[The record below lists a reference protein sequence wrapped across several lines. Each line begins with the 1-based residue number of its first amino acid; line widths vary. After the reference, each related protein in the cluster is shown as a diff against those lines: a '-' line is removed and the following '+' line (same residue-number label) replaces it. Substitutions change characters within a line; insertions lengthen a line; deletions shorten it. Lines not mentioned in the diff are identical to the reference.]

1 MSGLGRGMHGYP
13 MGAMPAPTSSE
24 LRIPA
29 DPHYIVV
36 AKRAAAAFGSIA
48 GFGVEAVDEL
58 TIAIAQACENAIGL
72 ATCVMGTPGR
82 GQVRILFNVEP
93 EGKLDIDVRTVF
105 GRAEEGAAEV
115 QRAQVEV
122 TRRAPGVPAAPP
134 STRVTDRE
142 ALQRQLAA
150 ADMALRLMG
159 LFVDDCRYRVDRR
172 TGGLRVRL
180 TKYRVA
186 S

>member
-1 MSGLGRGMHGYP
+1 VHGYP
-13 MGAMPAPTSSE
+13 TGEMSSTTSSE

-29 DPHYIVV
+29 DPQYILV
-36 AKRAAAAFGSIA
+36 AKRAAAAFGSVA

-58 TIAIAQACENAIGL
+58 SIAIAQACENAISL

-82 GQVRILFNVEP
+82 GQVRILFTVDRENR
-93 EGKLDIDVRTVF
+93 LDVDVRTVF

-122 TRRAPGVPAAPP
+122 TRRNPARQPAAAQA
-134 STRVTDRE
+134 E

-159 LFVDDCRYRVDRR
+159 LFVDDCRYRVDQR

>member
-1 MSGLGRGMHGYP
+1 MQGYVTR
-13 MGAMPAPTSSE
+13 AMATTTTSE

-29 DPHYIVV
+29 DPQYIVV
-36 AKRAAAAFGSIA
+36 AKRAASAFASVA

-58 TIAIAQACENAIGL
+58 SIAIAQACENAIGL
-72 ATCVMGTPGR
+72 ATCVMGSGR
-82 GQVRILFNVEP
+82 GQVRILFKVEQ
-93 EGKLDIDVRTVF
+93 EGKLDVDVRTVF

-122 TRRAPGVPAAPP
+122 TRRGAGAAR
-134 STRVTDRE
+134 STTQVTDRD
-142 ALQRQLAA
+142 ALKRQLAS

-159 LFVDDCRYRVDRR
+159 LFVDDCFYRVDQR

-180 TKYRVA
+180 TKYRV
-186 S
+186 SS

>member
-1 MSGLGRGMHGYP
+1 MHGYP
-13 MGAMPAPTSSE
+13 TGEMSATTTSE

-29 DPHYIVV
+29 DPQYILV
-36 AKRAAAAFGSIA
+36 AKRAAAAFGSVA

-58 TIAIAQACENAIGL
+58 SIAIAQACENAISL

-82 GQVRILFNVEP
+82 GQVRILFSVDRESR
-93 EGKLDIDVRTVF
+93 LDVDVRTVF

-122 TRRAPGVPAAPP
+122 TRRLPGGREAAPVP
-134 STRVTDRE
+134 RVTDRE

-159 LFVDDCRYRVDRR
+159 LFVDDCRYRVDQR

>member
-1 MSGLGRGMHGYP
+1 M
-13 MGAMPAPTSSE
+13 ATSTTTSE

-29 DPHYIVV
+29 DPQYIVV
-36 AKRAAAAFGSIA
+36 AKRAASAFGSVA

-58 TIAIAQACENAIGL
+58 SIAIAQACENAIGL
-72 ATCVMGTPGR
+72 ATCVMGSPGR
-82 GQVRILFNVEP
+82 GQVRILFKVEQD
-93 EGKLDIDVRTVF
+93 GKLDVDVRTVF

-122 TRRAPGVPAAPP
+122 TRGAAGAPARA
-134 STRVTDRE
+134 TTQVTDRE
-142 ALQRQLAA
+142 ALKRQLAA

-159 LFVDDCRYRVDRR
+159 LFVDDCIYRVDQR

-180 TKYRVA
+180 TKYRV
-186 S
+186 SS

>member
-1 MSGLGRGMHGYP
+1 MLGYP
-13 MGAMPAPTSSE
+13 THEMSATTTSE

-29 DPHYIVV
+29 DPQYILV
-36 AKRAAAAFGSIA
+36 AKRAAAAFCSVA

-58 TIAIAQACENAIGL
+58 SIAIVQACENAISL

-82 GQVRILFNVEP
+82 GQVRILFSVDQENR
-93 EGKLDIDVRTVF
+93 LDVDVRTVF

-122 TRRAPGVPAAPP
+122 RRGATGAPAP
-134 STRVTDRE
+134 RATDRE
-142 ALQRQLAA
+142 ALQRQLAT

-159 LFVDDCRYRVDRR
+159 LFVDDCRYRVDQR

>member
-1 MSGLGRGMHGYP
+1 MLGYP
-13 MGAMPAPTSSE
+13 PGEMSATTTSE

-29 DPHYIVV
+29 DPEYIVV
-36 AKRAAAAFGSIA
+36 AKRAAAAFGTVA

-58 TIAIAQACENAIGL
+58 SIAIAQACENAIGL

-82 GQVRILFNVEP
+82 GQVRILFTVDQESR
-93 EGKLDIDVRTVF
+93 LDVDVRTVF

-122 TRRAPGVPAAPP
+122 TRGVPAGAPATAAAAA
-134 STRVTDRE
+134 SRQA

-159 LFVDDCRYRVDRR
+159 LFVDDCRYRVDQR

-180 TKYRVA
+180 TKYRAA

>member
-1 MSGLGRGMHGYP
+1 MSS
-13 MGAMPAPTSSE
+13 TTTSE

-29 DPHYIVV
+29 DPQYILV
-36 AKRAAAAFGSIA
+36 AKRAAAAFGSVA

-58 TIAIAQACENAIGL
+58 SIAIAQACENAIGL

-82 GQVRILFNVEP
+82 GQVRILFTVDQENR
-93 EGKLDIDVRTVF
+93 LDVDVRTVF

-122 TRRAPGVPAAPP
+122 TRRTSEAPAVPGVPGQPTPAAAAAAAAQRH
-134 STRVTDRE
+134 SERE
-142 ALQRQLAA
+142 AALQRQLAA

-159 LFVDDCRYRVDRR
+159 LFVDDCRYRVDQR

>member
-1 MSGLGRGMHGYP
+1 MHGYP
-13 MGAMPAPTSSE
+13 TGEMSSATTSSE

-29 DPHYIVV
+29 DPQYILV
-36 AKRAAAAFGSIA
+36 AKRAAAAFGSVA

-58 TIAIAQACENAIGL
+58 SIAIAQACENAISL

-82 GQVRILFNVEP
+82 GQVRILFSVDRDSR
-93 EGKLDIDVRTVF
+93 LDVDVRTVF

-122 TRRAPGVPAAPP
+122 TRRSPAQRQAAQAQAQA
-134 STRVTDRE
+134 E

-159 LFVDDCRYRVDRR
+159 LFVDDCRYRVDQR

>member
-1 MSGLGRGMHGYP
+1 MHGYAVET
-13 MGAMPAPTSSE
+13 MSSTTTSE

-29 DPHYIVV
+29 DPQYIVV
-36 AKRAAAAFGSIA
+36 AKRAAAAFGSVA

-58 TIAIAQACENAIGL
+58 SIAIAQACENAISL
-72 ATCVMGTPGR
+72 ANCVLGHPGR
-82 GQVRILFNVEP
+82 GQVRILFKVEQ
-93 EGKLDIDVRTVF
+93 EGKLDVDVRTVF

-122 TRRAPGVPAAPP
+122 TRRDAAAAPAGRAT
-134 STRVTDRE
+134 TRVSDRE
-142 ALQRQLAA
+142 ALQRQLAS

-159 LFVDDCRYRVDRR
+159 LFVDDCRYRVDQR

-180 TKYRVA
+180 TKYRV
-186 S
+186 SS

>member
-1 MSGLGRGMHGYP
+1 MHGYSTGE
-13 MGAMPAPTSSE
+13 MSATTSSE

-29 DPHYIVV
+29 DPQYILV
-36 AKRAAAAFGSIA
+36 AKRAAAAFGSVA

-58 TIAIAQACENAIGL
+58 SIAIAQACENAISL

-82 GQVRILFNVEP
+82 GQVRILFTVDRESR
-93 EGKLDIDVRTVF
+93 LDVDVRTVF

-122 TRRAPGVPAAPP
+122 TRRSPAQQQAAQAAQRA
-134 STRVTDRE
+134 SDRE

-159 LFVDDCRYRVDRR
+159 LFVDDCRYRVDQR

>member
-1 MSGLGRGMHGYP
+1 MHGYAVDT
-13 MGAMPAPTSSE
+13 MSATTTSE

-29 DPHYIVV
+29 DAQYIVV
-36 AKRAAAAFGSIA
+36 AKRAAAAFGSVA

-58 TIAIAQACENAIGL
+58 SIAIAQACENAISL
-72 ATCVMGTPGR
+72 AGCVLGHPGR
-82 GQVRILFNVEP
+82 GQVRILFKVEE
-93 EGKLDIDVRTVF
+93 EGRLDVDVRTVF

-115 QRAQVEV
+115 QRAQVAV
-122 TRRAPGVPAAPP
+122 TRRQPGAPAGRPAA
-134 STRVTDRE
+134 RAGDRE

-159 LFVDDCRYRVDRR
+159 LFVDDCRYRVDQR

-180 TKYRVA
+180 TKYRV
-186 S
+186 SS

>member
-1 MSGLGRGMHGYP
+1 M
-13 MGAMPAPTSSE
+13 ATSTTTSE

-29 DPHYIVV
+29 DPQYIVV
-36 AKRAAAAFGSIA
+36 AKRAASAFASVA

-58 TIAIAQACENAIGL
+58 SIAIAQACENAIGL
-72 ATCVMGTPGR
+72 ATCVMGSPGR
-82 GQVRILFNVEP
+82 GQVRILFKVEL
-93 EGKLDIDVRTVF
+93 EGKLDVDVRTVF

-122 TRRAPGVPAAPP
+122 TRRAAGGTAARP
-134 STRVTDRE
+134 TTQVTDRD
-142 ALQRQLAA
+142 ALKRQLAS

-159 LFVDDCRYRVDRR
+159 LFVDDCIYRVDQR

-180 TKYRVA
+180 TKYRV
-186 S
+186 SS

>member
-1 MSGLGRGMHGYP
+1 MHGYP
-13 MGAMPAPTSSE
+13 SAEMSATTTSE

-29 DPHYIVV
+29 DPQYIVV
-36 AKRAAAAFGSIA
+36 AKRAAAAFGTVA

-58 TIAIAQACENAIGL
+58 SIAIAQACENAIGL

-82 GQVRILFNVEP
+82 GQVRILFTVDQQSR
-93 EGKLDIDVRTVF
+93 LDVDVRTVF

-122 TRRAPGVPAAPP
+122 TRGRPAQSPAAAAAAA
-134 STRVTDRE
+134 SRE
-142 ALQRQLAA
+142 AALQQQLAA

-159 LFVDDCRYRVDRR
+159 LFVDDCRYRVDQR

>member
-1 MSGLGRGMHGYP
+1 MLGYP
-13 MGAMPAPTSSE
+13 TGEMSALTTSE

-29 DPHYIVV
+29 DPQYILV
-36 AKRAAAAFGSIA
+36 AKRAAAAFGSVA

-58 TIAIAQACENAIGL
+58 SIAIAQACENAISL
-72 ATCVMGTPGR
+72 ATCVMGAGR
-82 GQVRILFNVEP
+82 GQVRILFSVDQQAR
-93 EGKLDIDVRTVF
+93 LDVDVRTVF

-122 TRRAPGVPAAPP
+122 TRRTPAVPAAAAAQAQ
-134 STRVTDRE
+134 RE
-142 ALQRQLAA
+142 ALDRQLAA

-159 LFVDDCRYRVDRR
+159 LFVDDCRYRVDQR

-186 S
+186 

>member
-1 MSGLGRGMHGYP
+1 MHGYP
-13 MGAMPAPTSSE
+13 MGEMSTPTTSE

-29 DPHYIVV
+29 DPEYIVV
-36 AKRAAAAFGSIA
+36 AKRAAAAFGSVA
-48 GFGVEAVDEL
+48 GFGVDAVDEL
-58 TIAIAQACENAIGL
+58 SIAITQACENAISL

-82 GQVRILFNVEP
+82 GQVRILFTVDAQSR
-93 EGKLDIDVRTVF
+93 LDVDVRTVF

-122 TRRAPGVPAAPP
+122 TRQSPAVAARAAAA
-134 STRVTDRE
+134 RAAADRE
-142 ALQRQLAA
+142 ALDRQLAA

-159 LFVDDCRYRVDRR
+159 LFVDDCRYRVDQR

>member
-1 MSGLGRGMHGYP
+1 MHGYP
-13 MGAMPAPTSSE
+13 VDAMSATTATTSE

-29 DPHYIVV
+29 DGQYIVV
-36 AKRAAAAFGSIA
+36 AKRAAAAFGSVA
-48 GFGVEAVDEL
+48 GFGVEAIDEL
-58 TIAIAQACENAIGL
+58 SIAIAQACENAISL
-72 ATCVMGTPGR
+72 AGCVLGQPGR
-82 GQVRILFNVEP
+82 GQVRILFTVEP
-93 EGKLDIDVRTVF
+93 GGKLDVDVRTVF

-122 TRRAPGVPAAPP
+122 TRSAPGRAPARPT
-134 STRVTDRE
+134 TRVTDRE

-159 LFVDDCRYRVDRR
+159 LFVDDCRYRVDQR

-180 TKYRVA
+180 TKYRV
-186 S
+186 SS

>member
-1 MSGLGRGMHGYP
+1 MLGYP
-13 MGAMPAPTSSE
+13 TGEMTAPTTSE

-29 DPHYIVV
+29 DPQYILV
-36 AKRAAAAFGSIA
+36 AKRAAAAFGSVA

-58 TIAIAQACENAIGL
+58 SIAIAQACENAISL
-72 ATCVMGTPGR
+72 ATCVMGAGR
-82 GQVRILFNVEP
+82 GQVRILFSVDQEAR
-93 EGKLDIDVRTVF
+93 LDVDVRTVF

-122 TRRAPGVPAAPP
+122 TRRGPGVPAAAA
-134 STRVTDRE
+134 RAQRE
-142 ALQRQLAA
+142 ALDRQLAA

-159 LFVDDCRYRVDRR
+159 LFVDDCRYRVDQR

-186 S
+186 

>member
-1 MSGLGRGMHGYP
+1 MHGYP
-13 MGAMPAPTSSE
+13 VDTMSSTTTSE

-29 DPHYIVV
+29 DPQYIVV
-36 AKRAAAAFGSIA
+36 AKRAAAAFGSVA

-58 TIAIAQACENAIGL
+58 SIAIAQACENAMSL
-72 ATCVMGTPGR
+72 ANCVLGNPGR
-82 GQVRILFNVEP
+82 GQVRILFKVEQ
-93 EGKLDIDVRTVF
+93 EGKLDVDVRTVF

-122 TRRAPGVPAAPP
+122 TRRAPGAPAGRPTT
-134 STRVTDRE
+134 SVTDRE

-150 ADMALRLMG
+150 ADLALRVMG
-159 LFVDDCRYRVDRR
+159 LFVDDCRYRVDQR

-180 TKYRVA
+180 TKYRV
-186 S
+186 SS

>member
-1 MSGLGRGMHGYP
+1 MHGYALDT
-13 MGAMPAPTSSE
+13 MSSTTTSE

-29 DPHYIVV
+29 DPQYIVV
-36 AKRAAAAFGSIA
+36 AKRAAAAFGSVA

-58 TIAIAQACENAIGL
+58 SIAIAQACENAISL
-72 ATCVMGTPGR
+72 AGCVMGKPGR
-82 GQVRILFNVEP
+82 GQVRILFKVEQ
-93 EGKLDIDVRTVF
+93 EGKLDVDVRTVF

-122 TRRAPGVPAAPP
+122 TRRAAGTPAGLAAPAP
-134 STRVTDRE
+134 AGRE
-142 ALQRQLAA
+142 ALQRQLAS

-159 LFVDDCRYRVDRR
+159 LFVDDCRYRVDQR

-180 TKYRVA
+180 TKYRV
-186 S
+186 SS

>member
-1 MSGLGRGMHGYP
+1 MHGYSVDT
-13 MGAMPAPTSSE
+13 MSSTTTSE

-29 DPHYIVV
+29 DPQYIVV
-36 AKRAAAAFGSIA
+36 AKRAAAAFGSVA

-58 TIAIAQACENAIGL
+58 SIAIAQACENAMSL
-72 ATCVMGTPGR
+72 ANCVLGNPGR
-82 GQVRILFNVEP
+82 GQVRILFKVEK
-93 EGKLDIDVRTVF
+93 EGKLDVDVRTVF

-122 TRRAPGVPAAPP
+122 TRRAPGAPAGRPTT
-134 STRVTDRE
+134 SVTDRE

-150 ADMALRLMG
+150 ADLALRVMG
-159 LFVDDCRYRVDRR
+159 LFVDDCRYRVDQR

-180 TKYRVA
+180 TKYRV
-186 S
+186 SS

>member
-1 MSGLGRGMHGYP
+1 
-13 MGAMPAPTSSE
+13 
-24 LRIPA
+24 
-29 DPHYIVV
+29 
-36 AKRAAAAFGSIA
+36 
-48 GFGVEAVDEL
+48 VDR
-58 TIAIAQACENAIGL
+58 EN
-72 ATCVMGTPGR
+72 R
-82 GQVRILFNVEP
+82 
-93 EGKLDIDVRTVF
+93 LDVDVRTVF

-122 TRRAPGVPAAPP
+122 TRRLPGGAAAPAP
-134 STRVTDRE
+134 ASAPRVTDRE

-159 LFVDDCRYRVDRR
+159 LFVDDCRYRVDQR

>member
-1 MSGLGRGMHGYP
+1 MHGYP
-13 MGAMPAPTSSE
+13 RDTMSHTTSE

-29 DPHYIVV
+29 DPQYIVA
-36 AKRAAAAFGSIA
+36 AKRAASAFGSIA
-48 GFGVEAVDEL
+48 GFGVEAIDEL
-58 TIAIAQACENAIGL
+58 SIAIAQACENAIGL
-72 ATCVMGTPGR
+72 AACVMGAHGR
-82 GQVRILFNVEP
+82 GQVRILFTVEQD
-93 EGKLDIDVRTVF
+93 GKLDVDVRTVF

-122 TRRAPGVPAAPP
+122 TRRAPGAPARRPTTQV
-134 STRVTDRE
+134 SDRE

-150 ADMALRLMG
+150 ADLALRVMG
-159 LFVDDCRYRVDRR
+159 LFVDDCNYRVDQR

-186 S
+186 T

>member
-1 MSGLGRGMHGYP
+1 MLGYP
-13 MGAMPAPTSSE
+13 QGEMSATTSE

-29 DPHYIVV
+29 DPAYIVV
-36 AKRAAAAFGSIA
+36 AKRAAAAFGSVA
-48 GFGVEAVDEL
+48 GFGVEAIDEL
-58 TIAIAQACENAIGL
+58 SIAIAQACENAISL
-72 ATCVMGTPGR
+72 AACVMGTPGR
-82 GQVRILFNVEP
+82 GQVRILFTVDREAR
-93 EGKLDIDVRTVF
+93 LDVDVRTVF

-122 TRRAPGVPAAPP
+122 TRRVPGAAPAR
-134 STRVTDRE
+134 TAARVTDPE

-159 LFVDDCRYRVDRR
+159 LFVDDCRYRVDQR